1 MAMGRSF
8 KQLGELYWD
17 RLEFAPAIDNFAK
30 AATVFFNEDDLDSYL
45 ECQLRL
51 LRMFAEKD
59 DKAQVGQ
66 LKATLEQQ
74 LSEGKLKFNS
84 LTYYIFSLCASYFDE
99 KYKAMDSIERSL
111 ELALASDNK
120 VDICRAIL
128 ARSYLLFSEGKV
140 NEALNEITNL
150 KVFFQV
156 IAIPRMEL
164 STQILLARIYQK
176 LGQSQKAL
184 DTLWSSYE
192 YLNKHKNLFLLVH
205 LFYALGIVHESR
217 GETELAKTHLKMAK
231 SFAPTHSLKHF
242 TKQID
247 KKLDEMDQNEVE
259 SEFDIVF
266 DLNNPVIVEAERGEI
281 DFKNQFVLMDLLR
294 LFVEN
299 PGVVYSKESLV
310 KEVWDQSYDPR
321 VHDNKIYV
329 TIKRLRKLIE
339 PQTGESK
346 YIFRSREGYFFN
358 KRVKVCLKK

>member
-1 MAMGRSF
+1 
-8 KQLGELYWD
+8 
-17 RLEFAPAIDNFAK
+17 
-30 AATVFFNEDDLDSYL
+30 
-45 ECQLRL
+45 
-51 LRMFAEKD
+51 
-59 DKAQVGQ
+59 
-66 LKATLEQQ
+66 
-74 LSEGKLKFNS
+74 
-84 LTYYIFSLCASYFDE
+84 
-99 KYKAMDSIERSL
+99 MDFIERSL
-111 ELALASDNK
+111 ELALKTDNK

-128 ARSYLLFSEGKV
+128 GRSYLLFAEGKV
-140 NEALNEITNL
+140 NEALNEVTNL

-176 LGQSQKAL
+176 LGQTQKAL

-205 LFYALGIVHESR
+205 LFYALGVVHEAR
-217 GETELAKTHLKMAK
+217 GENELAKTHLNMAK
-231 SFAPTHSLKHF
+231 SFCPVNNLKHF
-242 TKQID
+242 VKQVD
-247 KKLDEMDQNEVE
+247 AKLNEMNREEQE
-259 SEFDIVF
+259 SDFDIIF
-266 DLNNPVIVEAERGEI
+266 DTNNPVIIDAERGQI
-281 DFKNQFVLMDLLR
+281 DFKNQFVLMDLLK
-294 LFVEN
+294 LFIEN

-310 KEVWDQSYDPR
+310 KEVWDQDYDPR